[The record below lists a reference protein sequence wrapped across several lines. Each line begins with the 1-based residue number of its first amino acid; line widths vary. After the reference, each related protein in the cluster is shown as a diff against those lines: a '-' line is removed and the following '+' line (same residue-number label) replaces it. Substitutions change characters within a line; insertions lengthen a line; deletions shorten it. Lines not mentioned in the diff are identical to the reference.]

1 MDFAQPIGD
10 LDKLHFNQIQYI
22 YKKDLTSCFVRSFFV
37 YIFLLKKLQ
46 GPLTS
51 VLKWE
56 GNKIVWAGG
65 ITVKKEFAVIGL
77 GRFGGSI
84 CRALAEQGME
94 VLAIDNSEDRVNEFA
109 TIASHAVVGDSTDE
123 TVLKS
128 LGLRNFD
135 HVIVAI
141 GDDIK
146 SSILTTLILIELGV
160 NKITVKAQDDY
171 HEKVLRKIGANHV
184 VHPERDMGR
193 RIAHNIISN
202 NVLDY
207 LELSDEH
214 SIVEIVASEKLNGNS
229 IIDLDI
235 RAKYG
240 INIVAIKRGNDII
253 VSPQANEVIKEE
265 DILIVIGADIDISR
279 FEKKVML

>member
-1 MDFAQPIGD
+1 
-10 LDKLHFNQIQYI
+10 
-22 YKKDLTSCFVRSFFV
+22 
-37 YIFLLKKLQ
+37 
-46 GPLTS
+46 
-51 VLKWE
+51 
-56 GNKIVWAGG
+56 
-65 ITVKKEFAVIGL
+65 VKKEFAVIGL

-84 CRALAEQGME
+84 CKALADQDME
-94 VLAIDNSEDRVNEFA
+94 VLAMDSNEDRVNEFA
-109 TIASHAVVGDSTDE
+109 MIASHAVVGDSTDE
-123 TVLKS
+123 NVLKS
-128 LGLRNFD
+128 LGIRNFD

-214 SIVEIVASEKLNGNS
+214 SIVEIVSGDNLDGNS

-240 INIVAIKRGNDII
+240 ITIVAIKRGNDII
-253 VSPQANEVIKEE
+253 VSPQANEIIRAQ
-265 DILIVIGADIDISR
+265 DILIVIGADVDINR
-279 FEKKVML
+279 FEKKVMQ